1 MITLVQ
7 GQNKN
12 RPYEKARREPDSRSD
27 NCDDEV
33 RNSSSQDSSY
43 AELVRL
49 WALKDSS
56 SCLAPIE
63 KYVFIHD
70 SSLPGPKPSSSDI
83 PDT

>member
-1 MITLVQ
+1 MVTLVQ

-27 NCDDEV
+27 NRDDEV
-33 RNSSSQDSSY
+33 RNSSSQDSPYVVS
-43 AELVRL
+43 VQL
-49 WALKDSS
+49 WALRYSEP
-56 SCLAPIE
+56 CPIPIE